1 MQALGFLSSKIS
13 RTQSLSQCTILKALL
28 AVILIG
34 NLSKGF
40 PVFADNAAGAASTPQ
55 DSSALKKGEHDKSS
69 TLKSA
74 PDTTNAALIDD
85 KKLNPPNPPG
95 PTTVL
100 ISAPALIAELN
111 KALAVGLNGDLDKG
125 ILLLGDIIKKAPGMA
140 LAYND
145 RGMLFYRSN
154 RLNPAEEDLNKALE
168 LDSSNSE
175 YWSNRG
181 LVRMMK
187 GSEDNALKDLDR
199 AISLSKTNL
208 LAFATRGAIYLR
220 RLQFEKARAD
230 FDQALETDPKSIIN
244 LNNRAMARFQ
254 MGDQKGAIADAE
266 AALAIDPGSA
276 VVHKNLQLFKT
287 MVPGQISVKTQT
299 QYSVKQS
306 EIDQSKIVEPK

>member
-1 MQALGFLSSKIS
+1 
-13 RTQSLSQCTILKALL
+13 
-28 AVILIG
+28 
-34 NLSKGF
+34 
-40 PVFADNAAGAASTPQ
+40 
-55 DSSALKKGEHDKSS
+55 
-69 TLKSA
+69 
-74 PDTTNAALIDD
+74 
-85 KKLNPPNPPG
+85 
-95 PTTVL
+95 
-100 ISAPALIAELN
+100 
-111 KALAVGLNGDLDKG
+111 
-125 ILLLGDIIKKAPGMA
+125 
-140 LAYND
+140 
-145 RGMLFYRSN
+145 
-154 RLNPAEEDLNKALE
+154 
-168 LDSSNSE
+168 
-175 YWSNRG
+175 
-181 LVRMMK
+181 MMK